1 MALDLETIRQEIL
14 TYLEENGFAVFYGHS
29 RLLENIPVVYWD
41 AAHHPDFREFLDA
54 AHQAGVKL
62 VVFHHRALTLDQ
74 LDDGLERLEQTKLS
88 REEKRSLELRLR
100 ELQTYEGFTAVVEL
114 TFDFD
119 ANTYAFELRTEW
131 QENLSDI
138 LAEIDAA
145 LDYEEDNDDEDPM
158 SGYFS
163 KN

>member
-1 MALDLETIRQEIL
+1 MALDLETIRQEML
-14 TYLEENGFAVFYGHS
+14 AYLAKNDFAVFYGYS
-29 RLLENIPVVYWD
+29 RLVDDLPFVYWD
-41 AAHHPDFREFLDA
+41 TVHHPDFREFLDSA
-54 AHQAGVKL
+54 RKAGVKL

-88 REEKRSLELRLR
+88 REEKRSLEMRLR

-131 QENLSDI
+131 QESLTDI
-138 LAEIDAA
+138 LAEIDAS
-145 LDYEEDNDDEDPM
+145 LDYEEDHGDNDSM